1 MSPCSHRQWSPL
13 ALWQFREYNE
23 LPHIFEQRINRS
35 ISPANRYIALFH
47 NTYLEIVAR
56 CVAYICGA
64 FVATLLLVSVLSE
77 DSLLYIHIGEHNLL
91 WYLGIFS
98 ATYAVFR
105 SFIPDDSKAREAP
118 DDLMK
123 EICIHTHIFPEKWVQ
138 RPSSPEVKEEL
149 CYLFQYKVQIFLMEM
164 LSVLLTP
171 LVLCYSLPS
180 SAEAVLEFIR
190 SGRHTIEDDNNN
202 NYCIL
207 RTYYCIV
214 RIHEMLKEWAQY
226 VSSGKLTIQPCY
238 VQIVSLLPVRDI
250 QHV

>member
-1 MSPCSHRQWSPL
+1 MCNGALCLSRRQWSPL

-23 LPHIFEQRINRS
+23 LPHIFEQRINHS

-98 ATYAVFR
+98 ATYAVSR

-118 DDLMK
+118 DELMK
-123 EICIHTHIFPEKWVQ
+123 EICTHTHIFPEKWVQ
-138 RPSSPEVKEEL
+138 RPSSSEVKEEL

-171 LVLCYSLPS
+171 LVLCYSLPP

-190 SGRHTIEDDNNN
+190 SGRFINEDENKIIFIPFTHFD
-202 NYCIL
+202 C
-207 RTYYCIV
+207 TV
-214 RIHEMLKEWAQY
+214 QIHEKLKEWAQS
-226 VSSGKLTIQPCY
+226 VSSGKPC
-238 VQIVSLLPVRDI
+238 
-250 QHV
+250 

>member
-1 MSPCSHRQWSPL
+1 M

-56 CVAYICGA
+56 CVTYISGA
-64 FVATLLLVSVLSE
+64 FVATLLLVSFLSE

-98 ATYAVFR
+98 ATYAVSR
-105 SFIPDDSKAREAP
+105 SFIPDESKAREAP
-118 DDLMK
+118 DELMK
-123 EICIHTHIFPEKWVQ
+123 EICVHTHIFPENWTQ
-138 RPSSPEVKEEL
+138 RPGSPQVKEEL
-149 CYLFQYKVQIFLMEM
+149 CSLFQYKVQVFFTEM

-190 SGRHTIEDDNNN
+190 SGRLSIIECKR
-202 NYCIL
+202 CIN
-207 RTYYCIV
+207 I
-214 RIHEMLKEWAQY
+214 E
-226 VSSGKLTIQPCY
+226 
-238 VQIVSLLPVRDI
+238 
-250 QHV
+250 